1 MKRTILTAAVL
12 LIPAALFAEVHIN
25 INAGVAVAQSTPDDE
40 SWFEGDQY
48 NDNTE
53 MSFEYNWTSDN
64 GQRVLQYRQ
73 VSFFPIDGTWA
84 FGPWMIR
91 GGFCHSS
98 CHMHHVHNYYHHS
111 GNAPQWRREYSHC
124 DRYNHPQYRYICR
137 EDHYAHRVPVQVTR
151 HEYYPPVRHES
162 HEYSPPVRRECNVQP
177 ERRYEHNAETP
188 RIAEER
194 HQVLEERK
202 RIEQSRNNDNRDNN
216 YEHKRDNRHDNN
228 TIVRVTERE
237 RIR

>member
-12 LIPAALFAEVHIN
+12 LIPAALFAEVHIS
-25 INAGVAVAQSTPDDE
+25 IKAGVAVAQSTPDDE
-40 SWFEGDQY
+40 SWFEGDQFS
-48 NDNTE
+48 DNAE
-53 MSFEYNWTSDN
+53 MSFEYNWNLDN
-64 GQRVLQYRQ
+64 GRRVLQYRQ

-91 GGFCHSS
+91 SGFCHSS
-98 CHMHHVHNYYHHS
+98 CHLHHVHNYYHHC
-111 GNAPQWRREYSHC
+111 GNAPQWRREYSHH
-124 DRYNHPQYRYICR
+124 DRYNHPQYRYVCS
-137 EDHYAHRVPVQVTR
+137 YTHRAPVQVTR
-151 HEYYPPVRHES
+151 HEYHPPVRYER
-162 HEYSPPVRRECNVQP
+162 HEYTPPVHHEYNAQP

-194 HQVLEERK
+194 HQILEERK
-202 RIEQSRNNDNRDNN
+202 RIEQSRNNGNRENN
-216 YEHKRDNRHDNN
+216 YEPKRDRRNDNQ